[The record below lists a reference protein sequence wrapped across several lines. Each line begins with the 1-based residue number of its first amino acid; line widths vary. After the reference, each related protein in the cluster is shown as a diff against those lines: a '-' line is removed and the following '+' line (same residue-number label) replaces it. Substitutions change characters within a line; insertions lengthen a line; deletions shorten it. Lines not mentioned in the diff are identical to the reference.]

1 MYAIVHF
8 KGYQFKVEKD
18 AIVKVPYLADQNAG
32 DMVSIDEVLVL
43 RDEEN
48 ITFGTPN
55 VAGAVVTA
63 EVLGHKKD
71 KKIIVFKKKR
81 RQGYKKKN
89 GHRQDFTE
97 IKIQDIRR

>member
-32 DMVSIDEVLVL
+32 DIVSIDEVLVL
-43 RDEEN
+43 RDEN
-48 ITFGTPN
+48 DITFGTPN
-55 VAGAVVTA
+55 VNGAVVTA
-63 EVLGHKKD
+63 EIIGHKKD

-89 GHRQDFTE
+89 GHRQYFTE
-97 IKIQDIRR
+97 IKIQEIKR

>member
-32 DMVSIDEVLVL
+32 DIVSIDEVLVL
-43 RDEEN
+43 RDEKD

-55 VAGAVVTA
+55 VNGAVVTA

-89 GHRQDFTE
+89 GHRQNFTE
-97 IKIQDIRR
+97 IKIQEIKR

>member
-32 DMVSIDEVLVL
+32 DIVSIDEVLVL
-43 RDEEN
+43 RDEKD

-55 VAGAVVTA
+55 VGGALVTA
-63 EVLGHKKD
+63 EILGHKKD
-71 KKIIVFKKKR
+71 KKIIIFKKKR

-89 GHRQDFTE
+89 GHRQNYTE
-97 IKIQDIRR
+97 IKIQEIKR

>member
-32 DMVSIDEVLVL
+32 DIVSIDEVLVL
-43 RDEEN
+43 RDEN
-48 ITFGTPN
+48 DITFGTPN
-55 VAGAVVTA
+55 VNGAVVTA
-63 EVLGHKKD
+63 EIIGHKKD

-89 GHRQDFTE
+89 GHRQNFTE
-97 IKIQDIRR
+97 IKIQEIKR

>member
-1 MYAIVHF
+1 MYAIVDF

-18 AIVKVPYLADQNAG
+18 AVVKVPYLADQNAG

-55 VAGAVVTA
+55 VTGAVVTA

>member
-18 AIVKVPYLADQNAG
+18 AIVKVPYLADQEAG
-32 DMVSIDEVLVL
+32 DIVSIEDVLVL
-43 RDEEN
+43 REDN
-48 ITFGTPN
+48 DIIFGSPN
-55 VAGAVVTA
+55 VDGAVVTA

-89 GHRQDFTE
+89 GHRQNFTE
-97 IKIQDIRR
+97 IKITEIKK

>member
-18 AIVKVPYLADQNAG
+18 AVVKVPYLADQSAG
-32 DMVSIDEVLVL
+32 DKVSINDVLVL
-43 RDEEN
+43 RDEKD

-63 EVLGHKKD
+63 EIIGHKKD

-89 GHRQDFTE
+89 GHRQNFTE
-97 IKIQDIRR
+97 IKITEIKR

>member
-18 AIVKVPYLADQNAG
+18 AVVKVPYLADQNAG

-97 IKIQDIRR
+97 IKIQEITR

>member
-18 AIVKVPYLADQNAG
+18 AVVKVPYLADQNAG

-55 VAGAVVTA
+55 VTGAVVTA

-97 IKIQDIRR
+97 IKIQEITR